1 MGLEELGLTG
11 NCRFSALVERTG
23 SGVQCCLQRFDSE
36 RGFSTLLDE
45 RDGGNFVA
53 PSADG
58 TPGTQRCLE
67 NTNVLGTR
75 FEVSTGAI
83 RVLARAPR
91 FSFHGRVSPRWSDMP

>member
-45 RDGGNFVA
+45 RDVMTRLVTP
-53 PSADG
+53 PSRSVFAALR
-58 TPGTQRCLE
+58 TSCE
-67 NTNVLGTR
+67 
-75 FEVSTGAI
+75 AA
-83 RVLARAPR
+83 ARAPPCVHR
-91 FSFHGRVSPRWSDMP
+91 PPTLWI